1 MIYEEYNMRRYNN
14 GGSFSTLIAIVLF
27 ILLLPVLIIIEIGT
41 RK

>member
-1 MIYEEYNMRRYNN
+1 MRRYNN
-14 GGSFSTLIAIVLF
+14 GGYFYTLIAIALF